1 MNLKNVMTF
10 IKGMPADILFPPV
23 CPICDEPVL
32 IGQRG
37 KTCDGCRGRIRTVSE
52 PVCFKCGRP
61 IGSEEAEYC
70 DLCSEYEYHFRKNR
84 AVFVYRDEAK
94 RLILDLKYKGR
105 QDLAAFF
112 TDSLILKYNKEIKNI
127 RADAIIPIPIHK
139 TRLKQRGYN
148 QSFLLA
154 DELSIRTGI
163 PVVSNLL
170 LRTKETKA
178 QKQLGSMGRLLNLC
192 DAFEINRDVLRKI
205 KTRTNLERII
215 LVDDIYTTGS
225 TIESCSIV
233 LGRCGINEIYSF
245 TMCITGYIDEN

>member
-1 MNLKNVMTF
+1 MNLNNVMTF
-10 IKGMPADILFPPV
+10 IKGIPADILFPPV
-23 CPICDEPVL
+23 CPVCDEPVL

-37 KTCDGCRGRIRTVSE
+37 KTCDGCRNRIRMVSE

-61 IGSEEAEYC
+61 IASEEAEYC
-70 DLCSEYEYHFRKNR
+70 DLCSEYEYHFKKNM

-94 RLILDLKYKGR
+94 RLILDLKYKRR
-105 QDLAAFF
+105 QDLAVFF
-112 TDSLILKYNKEIKNI
+112 ADSLMSKYQKEIREI

-139 TRLKQRGYN
+139 NRLKQRGYN

-154 DELSIRTGI
+154 DELSKRTGI

-192 DAFEINRDVLRKI
+192 DAFEINKDVLKKI
-205 KTRTNLERII
+205 KTRTNLKRII

-233 LGRCGINEIYSF
+233 LAGCGINEIYSF
-245 TMCITGYIDEN
+245 TMCITGYCDEN